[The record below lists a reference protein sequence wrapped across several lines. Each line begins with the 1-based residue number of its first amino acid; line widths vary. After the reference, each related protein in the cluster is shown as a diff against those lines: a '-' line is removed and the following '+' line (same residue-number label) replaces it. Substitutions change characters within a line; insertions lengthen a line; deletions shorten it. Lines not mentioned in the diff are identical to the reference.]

1 MRRVFVLL
9 TALFFAAS
17 VQAHLPEY
25 FGRRFVLMSDSPEEP
40 PAEDCG
46 GDPAE
51 RERKRRLAEDLEN
64 ELGDMQRDQGAYSPL
79 LADPAGEL
87 AELHASLC
95 NHPAALDASR
105 RAVQALRINEGLLSA
120 AQLPYLRSM
129 AKSYAAIG
137 DYESSQ
143 RTLRYSFRV
152 FEMGRGSLTAEA
164 LRESMAYFARA
175 REIFIDPRSPQELG
189 LFYEAYADNRSMFEA
204 QWERFAA
211 GEGPS
216 YAFMKTIALSH
227 LHNLYLILGTDLS
240 QYSMA
245 NGDAGS
251 RGAEFM
257 QRSQLLTYAR
267 GKELIED
274 LLATRTGSVG
284 AEAAEWK
291 LRLGNWQQWNGK
303 WQSACSSY
311 ADAWTLAEGEAG
323 AALRGRM
330 ASPAELP
337 EDEALWIYLRGRGIP
352 VRDVIEASF
361 SVSARG
367 IISRVDGGS
376 VRESGSG
383 GRLLRWLR
391 DSHARPAVRDG
402 RCVGGELQGRR
413 YHLVD

>member
-1 MRRVFVLL
+1 MRRTLVVLI
-9 TALFFAAS
+9 ALLLAAPAD
-17 VQAHLPEY
+17 AHLPEY
-25 FGRRFVLMSDSPEEP
+25 FGRRFVLMGDSPEP
-40 PAEDCG
+40 PPDDCG
-46 GDPAE
+46 GDAAE
-51 RERKRRLAEDLEN
+51 RESKRRLAEELEDA
-64 ELGDMQRDQGAYSPL
+64 LADMQRDQGAYSPL

-87 AELHASLC
+87 AELQSSLC

-120 AQLPYLRSM
+120 TQLPYLSSM

-137 DYESSQ
+137 DYESAQ
-143 RTLRYSFRV
+143 RTLRYAFRV
-152 FEMGRGSLTAEA
+152 FEMGRGELTPAA

-175 REIFIDPRSPQELG
+175 REIFIDPRSPQNLS
-189 LFYEAYADNRSMFEA
+189 LFFEAYDDNRSMFEA

-211 GEGPS
+211 GEGPN
-216 YAFMKTIALSH
+216 YASMKTIALSH
-227 LHNLYLILGTDLS
+227 LHNLYLILGTDLT

-257 QRSQLLTYAR
+257 QRTQLLTYSR
-267 GKELIED
+267 GKDLIED
-274 LLATRTGSVG
+274 LLATRSGSVG
-284 AEAAEWK
+284 VEAAEWK

-303 WQSACSSY
+303 WQSACDSY
-311 ADAWTLAEGEAG
+311 AEAWTLAEGEAG
-323 AALRGRM
+323 AKLRKRL

-337 EDEALWIYLRGRGIP
+337 EDEALWLYLRGRGIP

-376 VRESGSG
+376 IQESGSG

-402 RCVGGELQGRR
+402 RCVGGELLGRR